1 MVNLTDYPVLTEESE
16 AVLNKRE
23 KLDYEEHRRDF
34 IEWLVVFGKDPER
47 VVGYADDTVR
57 RSAYRVDKFYRWK
70 WEQDGYT
77 TNLSCEDADEYM
89 RDLAVGDYS
98 NSHKANTQKSIKRLF
113 KWRKYEQG
121 GSLWE
126 PRVQL
131 SE

>member
-70 WEQDGYT
+70 WEQDGYALRISPVKT
-77 TNLSCEDADEYM
+77 LT
-89 RDLAVGDYS
+89 
-98 NSHKANTQKSIKRLF
+98 SI
-113 KWRKYEQG
+113 
-121 GSLWE
+121 
-126 PRVQL
+126 
-131 SE
+131 